1 MRVAQSE
8 MNSDSPVAWA
18 MLIDQLGRTL
28 RAIGDAHEA
37 RGEVEMAKVLGGRLS
52 NELGELHDRFE
63 ASTSRQL
70 VPSEKLYEDRYYDA
84 LRAIVGRQP
93 EHDHE
98 YDHHHHHNPP
108 SHDRG
113 FGR

>member
-8 MNSDSPVAWA
+8 LNNDSPVVWA

-37 RGEVEMAKVLGGRLS
+37 RGEVERAKALGGRLS
-52 NELGELHDRFE
+52 DELRELHDRFE
-63 ASTSRQL
+63 TSTSRQL
-70 VPSEKLYEDRYYDA
+70 VPGEKLFEDRRADA
-84 LRAIVGRQP
+84 IREMLARQP
-93 EHDHE
+93 V
-98 YDHHHHHNPP
+98 HHHHHDRP
-108 SHDRG
+108 SRDRG

>member
-37 RGEVEMAKVLGGRLS
+37 RGEVEMAKALGGQLS
-52 NELGELHDRFE
+52 NELGELHERFE
-63 ASTSRQL
+63 TSTSRQL
-70 VPSEKLYEDRYYDA
+70 VPSEKLYEDRYADA

-93 EHDHE
+93 QEH
-98 YDHHHHHNPP
+98 DHHHHHDQP

>member
-8 MNSDSPVAWA
+8 LNNDSPVVWA

-37 RGEVEMAKVLGGRLS
+37 RGEVEMAKALGGRLS
-52 NELGELHDRFE
+52 DEMRELHDRFE
-63 ASTSRQL
+63 TSTSRQL
-70 VPSEKLYEDRYYDA
+70 VPGEMLYEDRQADA
-84 LRAIVGRQP
+84 IREMVARQP
-93 EHDHE
+93 A
-98 YDHHHHHNPP
+98 HHHHHGPP